1 MTESKTTILLRTA
14 ATLLLFSLVLLSGCL
29 APSPPP
35 LPEPLPAVE
44 VKPLE
49 AVSWAEVD
57 GWFEEDQIAAFTAFR
72 QSCRSLKKRPDWQTA
87 CEEAAALDPGD
98 PGAVRVFFETCF
110 TPHRVRNPDGS
121 DTGMVT
127 GYYAPDLR
135 GSRSRSKRFSY
146 PLYQVPDDL
155 LVIDLSSVYPEL
167 GSYRLRG
174 RVEGRRVVPYYSR
187 SELDGAAL
195 PVKGKELC
203 WVEDPVEL
211 FFLHIQGS
219 GRITL
224 DDGSRIMV
232 SFAEQNG
239 HPYRSIG
246 KLLLD
251 RGAMTRDQM
260 SMQNIRAW
268 AQANPA
274 QVRGLL
280 DENPSYIF
288 FHELAPGV
296 ETPPGALGI
305 PLTAEA
311 SLAVDPRTVPL
322 GAPVFLSTT
331 WPSSSVPLRRLMV
344 AQDTG
349 GAIKGAVRADFFWGC
364 GDEAGAYAGRMKQ
377 QGRMWVLL
385 PQAKSALAAR

>member
-1 MTESKTTILLRTA
+1 MTESKPTNLLRIA
-14 ATLLLFSLVLLSGCL
+14 ATCLFALLSGCL
-29 APSPPP
+29 APPPP
-35 LPEPLPAVE
+35 PFLEPLPVVE

-49 AVSWAEVD
+49 AVSWGEVD
-57 GWFEEDQIAAFTAFR
+57 GWSEEDPGLAFATFL
-72 QSCRSLKKRPDWQTA
+72 QSCRSLKNRPDWQTV
-87 CEEAAALDPGD
+87 CEEAAALDPSV
-98 PGAVRVFFETCF
+98 PGAVRTFFETCF
-110 TPHRVRNPDGS
+110 TPHRVRNPDGT

-127 GYYAPDLR
+127 GYYAPDLQ

-146 PLYQVPDDL
+146 PIYQVPDDL

-195 PVKGKELC
+195 PTQGKELC

-232 SFAEQNG
+232 SYAEQNG

-251 RGAMTRDQM
+251 RGAMTRNQM

-268 AQANPA
+268 ARANPA

-288 FHELAPGV
+288 FRELGSGV

-305 PLTAEA
+305 PLTAER
-311 SLAVDPRTVPL
+311 SIAVDPRTVPL

-331 WPSSSVPLRRLMV
+331 WPSSSDPLQRLMV